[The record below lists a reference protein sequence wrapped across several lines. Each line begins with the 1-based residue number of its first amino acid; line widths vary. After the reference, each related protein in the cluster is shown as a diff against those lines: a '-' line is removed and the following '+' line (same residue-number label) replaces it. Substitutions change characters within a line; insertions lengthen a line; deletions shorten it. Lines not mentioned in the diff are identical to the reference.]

1 MAVDLQRFLAKMI
14 QENFVRELYLYQMPI
29 LKTCNNWPAVK
40 EVGRVDFKGK
50 HANYHGGVV
59 VYAEKYYFVPD
70 VRLQALSAF
79 RKWSFNNKIN
89 VVKEKETTKAK
100 KKNIL

>member
-1 MAVDLQRFLAKMI
+1 MAADLQGLLAKMI

-40 EVGRVDFKGK
+40 EVGRIDFKGK

-59 VYAEKYYFVPD
+59 IYAEKYYFVPD
-70 VRLQALSAF
+70 IRLQALSAF
-79 RKWSFNNKIN
+79 RKWNFKSKVN
-89 VVKEKETTKAK
+89 VVTEKDAK
-100 KKNIL
+100 KKKKKNL